1 MSQESPRANSAN
13 PPVSFAALV
22 CERDVDL
29 ARECLGAFVQHCA
42 DPLSMTFFQDGSLSE
57 SGRDSLRAV
66 FPAAHFISRA
76 ELDARAEPLLQ
87 SRPECRKH
95 RAVNATMLKI
105 LDIPAYFTSTPF
117 LFCDSDVL
125 FLRPF
130 LLGAYR
136 RCAADE
142 FVFMQDRKEAYSA
155 RIFHLVLKH
164 RLHMPSRLNSGLM
177 SIPPGR
183 FDLDFVEWFLR
194 QPDFCA
200 FPQVVEQTAWA
211 GMTRNERV
219 RFFDPAQIVC
229 ASTRTARTQE
239 TVAIHFPSHFKSQL
253 RQFRGT
259 ASAAAEPV
267 DLRLVRP
274 GTLGLRAL
282 IKNAWRNRF
291 AQWD

>member
-1 MSQESPRANSAN
+1 MSVPDPSSTVGTPIRLAT
-13 PPVSFAALV
+13 LV
-22 CERDVDL
+22 CERDAAL
-29 ARECLGAFVQHCA
+29 ARECIGSFVQHCA
-42 DPLSMTFFQDGSLSE
+42 EPLAVNFFEDGSLSE
-57 SGRDSLRAV
+57 AGRESLRAA
-66 FPAAHFISRA
+66 FPAAEFIARD
-76 ELDARAEPLLQ
+76 ELEVRTEPLL
-87 SRPECRKH
+87 RNRAECRKH
-95 RAVNATMLKI
+95 RAGNATMLKI
-105 LDIPAYFTSTPF
+105 LDIPAFFEGTPF

-125 FLRPF
+125 VLRAF
-130 LLGAYR
+130 SLGAYR
-136 RCAADE
+136 SHAGDH

-164 RLHMPSRLNSGLM
+164 RLAMPSRLNSGLM

-183 FDLDFVEWFLR
+183 FDPDFVEWFLR

-229 ASTRTARTQE
+229 ASTHTVPTSE

-253 RQFRGT
+253 PEFRGHEPQGR
-259 ASAAAEPV
+259 EPV

-274 GTLGLRAL
+274 QPLGVGAL
-282 IKNAWRNRF
+282 VANAWRNRF
-291 AQWD
+291 GKWE